1 MPTIPYDKALH
12 YIYGSIIFAVCYHL
26 FLGWGIAMWTVLL
39 IASGKEV
46 YDYMHRDSHTP
57 DIWDLIATLCGA
69 VVCASV
75 LIGH

>member
-1 MPTIPYDKALH
+1 
-12 YIYGSIIFAVCYHL
+12 
-26 FLGWGIAMWTVLL
+26 LL
-39 IASGKEV
+39 VASGKEV